1 MEFLKIE
8 RTFSRKYR
16 LKFIGNKTELSYFLN
31 VVVYDELVHFN
42 FITRQWELYENDLN
56 AFLSCY
62 CHLSIT
68 VEHNMP
74 KMVRYDKSLDNI
86 GLSMKLKPYVYQ
98 REAIKFV
105 LDNNNALLVLP
116 CGAGKTPSGIGMFI
130 EATERGMISGKGLIV
145 VKASLKTQWVN
156 EVSKFSDLKA
166 VAVESPSSISTYT
179 KSKINKNKKLIKTL
193 DKISDRDRIKEIKL
207 ENSKLEERVV
217 TNFKKQFEGYD
228 LFVINYEALLD
239 DTIRQELHS
248 MNLDFIF
255 ADEIHMIG
263 SKDSKRSKALQ
274 EFEAK
279 IKVGATATPITKNPE
294 NVYSIFKFIKPDLF
308 PSWNKFSSDFI
319 KWAGRGRISGVKN
332 SHKLTETIGPY
343 IMIKSK
349 EEISDQLPKL
359 QVNQRYL
366 RLTEEQYDMNNTIM
380 AQLDELKEQDFA
392 IRSKCRTELEAKLNP
407 ELQKIGAQILAL
419 QTFAQEIANEPKLLE
434 YSDSDFAKKYVVNIK
449 KNPKLDL
456 FMDLVEEIIES
467 GEKVAVFSKFERMQ
481 HIITERIHKY
491 DKSIKIAYVNGTL
504 SSQERNREVY
514 DKFRDDP
521 EYKVL
526 LLSDAGAEGL
536 NLSKCKYLIEYDVA
550 GSYAI
555 QTQRHGRLE
564 RADSVHDNVFV
575 YQLIAQDSWD
585 EIQLK
590 VVAKKENYDLELIKS
605 LAGQGTT

>member
-1 MEFLKIE
+1 MELLKIE
-8 RTFSRKYR
+8 RVISRKYR
-16 LKFIGNKTELSYFLN
+16 LKFLGKKTELSEFLN
-31 VVVYDELVHFN
+31 IVVYNPFVHFN
-42 FITRQWELYENDLN
+42 FITKQWELYEEDLQSFIN
-56 AFLSCY
+56 AYSYLNIS
-62 CHLSIT
+62 
-68 VEHNMP
+68 VEHSLP
-74 KMVRYDKSLDNI
+74 KIRRYDKSLDEI
-86 GLSMKLKPYVYQ
+86 GLSMKLKPYIYQ

-166 VAVESPSSISTYT
+166 VAVESPSSISAYT

-193 DKISDRDRIKEIKL
+193 DKIKDKDKISDIKL
-207 ENSKLEERVV
+207 ENLRLEEKISSK
-217 TNFKKQFEGYD
+217 FKEQFEGHD
-228 LFVINYEALLD
+228 LFVVNYEALLD
-239 DTIRQELHS
+239 DTIRQQLHS
-248 MNLDFIF
+248 MKLDFIF

-274 EFEAK
+274 EFQAK

-308 PSWNKFSSDFI
+308 PSWSKFSSEFI
-319 KWAGRGRISGVKN
+319 KWAGRGRIAGVRN
-332 SHKLTETIGPY
+332 GNKLTKTIGPY

-359 QVNQRYL
+359 QVIQRYVT
-366 RLTEEQYDMNNTIM
+366 LTEEQYDMNNTIM
-380 AQLDELKEQDFA
+380 QQLDELKEQDFA

-434 YSDSDFAKKYVVNIK
+434 DSDSEFAKKYVVKTK
-449 KNPKLDL
+449 KNPKMDL
-456 FMDLVEEIIES
+456 FMDLIEEIVES

-481 HIITERIHKY
+481 HVITERIHKY
-491 DKSIKIAYVNGTL
+491 NKNIKIAYVNGTL
-504 SSQERNREVY
+504 SSQERSVEVY
-514 DKFRDDP
+514 DKFRDNPD
-521 EYKVL
+521 YKVL

-536 NLSKCKYLIEYDVA
+536 NLSKCKYLIEYDIA

-575 YQLIAQDSWD
+575 YQLIAQESWD

-605 LAGQGTT
+605 LAKGTA